1 MVTQLRAAGHL
12 SMVHV
17 GFDRV
22 TPATALEN
30 LPIHLEQSTSHAS
43 VVLKALLMVPALV
56 AVAVPLALLGAH
68 AMAEPAAFTMLAE
81 HPMEALQIGLG
92 LTLWCALFVW
102 PLRLV
107 LARAGAARVIDI
119 TAGMV
124 RVTERGPFRS
134 STWTEPLGAY
144 RGVAHYVRT
153 SLSGVRHEMILV
165 HADPRRHVLLAAA
178 PTMPQSLLT
187 RTTSLLGLPE
197 IAARDLHAGERR
209 RLAPAQSEG
218 APATMP
224 VLVARG

>member
-1 MVTQLRAAGHL
+1 
-12 SMVHV
+12 MVHV

-22 TPATALEN
+22 TPASALET

-43 VVLKALLMVPALV
+43 VVLKTLLMVPALV

-68 AMAEPAAFTMLAE
+68 AMAEPAAFALITD
-81 HPMEALQIGLG
+81 HPTEAVQIALG

-119 TAGMV
+119 TADMV
-124 RVTERGPFRS
+124 RVTDRGPLRS
-134 STWTEPLGAY
+134 ATWSEPLGDY

-178 PTMPQSLLT
+178 PAMPQSMLT
-187 RTTSLLGLPE
+187 RTASLLGLPE
-197 IAARDLHAGERR
+197 IPARDLHAGERR
-209 RLAPAQSEG
+209 RLTPAQSET
-218 APATMP
+218 APVALP
-224 VLVARG
+224 ALVARG

>member
-1 MVTQLRAAGHL
+1 
-12 SMVHV
+12 MVHV

-22 TPATALEN
+22 TPASALEH
-30 LPIHLEQSTSHAS
+30 LPIQLEQSTSHAS
-43 VVLKALLMVPALV
+43 VVLKALLMVPALA

-68 AMAEPAAFTMLAE
+68 AIAEPAPFAMLAE
-81 HPMEALQIGLG
+81 HPMEAVQIGLG

-107 LARAGAARVIDI
+107 LARAGAARVIAI
-119 TAGMV
+119 TADMV

-134 STWTEPLGAY
+134 TSWAEPLGTY

-178 PTMPQSLLT
+178 PSIPQSLLT
-187 RTTSLLGLPE
+187 HTASLLNLPE
-197 IAARDLHAGERR
+197 IAARDLYAGERSR
-209 RLAPAQSEG
+209 MAPAQG
-218 APATMP
+218 DDTPVTMP
-224 VLVARG
+224 ALAARG

>member
-1 MVTQLRAAGHL
+1 
-12 SMVHV
+12 MVHV

-43 VVLKALLMVPALV
+43 VVLKVLLMVPALV

-68 AMAEPAAFTMLAE
+68 AMAEPTAFALITD
-81 HPMEALQIGLG
+81 HPTEAVQIALG

-119 TAGMV
+119 AAGMV
-124 RVTERGPFRS
+124 RVTEQGPFR
-134 STWTEPLGAY
+134 TAAWTEPLGAY

-178 PTMPQSLLT
+178 PAMPQSLLT
-187 RTTSLLGLPE
+187 RTASLLGLPE
-197 IAARDLHAGERR
+197 ISARDLYAGEGH
-209 RLAPAQSEG
+209 RLTPAQSET
-218 APATMP
+218 APVAIP
-224 VLVARG
+224 ALVARG

>member
-1 MVTQLRAAGHL
+1 
-12 SMVHV
+12 MVHV

-22 TPATALEN
+22 TPATALES

-43 VVLKALLMVPALV
+43 VVLKALLMVPALA

-68 AMAEPAAFTMLAE
+68 AMAEPAPFTMLAE
-81 HPMEALQIGLG
+81 HPMEAVQISLG
-92 LTLWCALFVW
+92 LMLWCALFVW

-119 TAGMV
+119 TADTV

-134 STWTEPLGAY
+134 TTWAEPLGAY

-178 PTMPQSLLT
+178 HTMPQSLLT
-187 RTTSLLGLPE
+187 RTASLLDLPE
-197 IAARDLHAGERR
+197 IAARDLYASPRR
-209 RLAPAQSEG
+209 HIAAAQAEDAPV
-218 APATMP
+218 TMP
-224 VLVARG
+224 ALAARG